1 MGWELCWRC
10 ESHKP
15 HRAHHCYQC
24 RTCILKRDHHCI
36 FAVNCVGHANM
47 RYAEKFN
54 VRDFFLIFEKK
65 FNFRKKNSFDFLEIV
80 NIRRRK
86 TDFECPQ
93 FSMHEN
99 VFLLEFWIWYLEVLV
114 FLVIFKISKKSRC
127 IICPF
132 T

>member
-47 RYAEKFN
+47 RYTEKIN
-54 VRDFFLIFEKK
+54 VREFFFIFEKK
-65 FNFRKKNSFDFLEIV
+65 FNFR
-80 NIRRRK
+80 
-86 TDFECPQ
+86 
-93 FSMHEN
+93 EN
-99 VFLLEFWIWYLEVLV
+99 FHFILCKFWISQEEKPMPWKSKLHKLKIADIRNLEGFQKRDSHLFWTFFYL
-114 FLVIFKISKKSRC
+114 IFEISTN
-127 IICPF
+127 F
-132 T
+132 EN